1 MTNEPEW
8 LDIEQSTALVERAAH
23 DVVEA
28 FENITQDQ
36 RAFAD
41 MLVTVRYNVKAAREL
56 FRDQHNRALS
66 ATTLMRWYRDASFV
80 AAVKAREDLSAQMH
94 GLSKAS
100 VIANLEDIR
109 DRNQARGETGD
120 RLALSALELE
130 SKILGMFQNDESK
143 KTDYPVGPALV
154 IQVVAR
160 DGSVHV
166 APVNNGVEMNPPI
179 PERLVNP

>member
-28 FENITQDQ
+28 FEDITTDQ
-36 RAFAD
+36 RAFAN
-41 MLVTVRYNVKAAREL
+41 MLVTVRYNTKAAREL

-66 ATTLMRWYRDASFV
+66 ATTLMRWYRDSNFV

-94 GLSKAS
+94 GMSKAS

-109 DRNQARGETGD
+109 DRNQAKGETGD

-130 SKILGMFQNDESK
+130 SKILGMFQNDDK
-143 KTDYPVGPALV
+143 KNEVRIGPALIV
-154 IQVVAR
+154 QVVHP
-160 DGSVHV
+160 DGTVKI
-166 APVNNGVEMNPPI
+166 AAVNNGIEVHPPI
-179 PERLVNP
+179 PEGELIP